1 MVSIPR
7 KILSK
12 EKVSKLIKQ
21 CVTLPSQNSIKY
33 LTEQIRYTCKNTEE
47 LGILVEKAM
56 CNIMNTPFNTKRR
69 YNHLPKNVFND
80 INETIGD
87 MLRSTTMTHVGNLN
101 MKYDFINDNKK
112 TFSVK
117 TIMSGNKVCP
127 QNIGQ
132 CSFKS
137 FNLKTGL
144 DLSSKVDFKM
154 YFMKNKEIMLQ
165 KYLDNCFC
173 CDTMIIYKFESG
185 LIYIINN
192 ENKSEFV
199 KNLEFTTSRELDDWN
214 ESNTVYV
221 KCNELRLSLGEIQI
235 HNNRDCIKFR
245 FNIDSVIHMINNNYI
260 NNLSI
265 DVYNLKTK
273 YFFKIGNKKE

>member
-1 MVSIPR
+1 MCNIQMVCLPKNSV
-7 KILSK
+7 KIK
-12 EKVSKLIKQ
+12 KINKLMY
-21 CVTLPSQNSIKY
+21 V
-33 LTEQIRYTCKNTEE
+33 CKNTEE
-47 LGILVEKAM
+47 LGILVEKGM
-56 CNIMNTPFNTKRR
+56 CNMMNISFNTKRK

-87 MLRSTTMTHVGNLN
+87 ILRGTSMTHVGNLN
-101 MKYDFINDNKK
+101 MKYDFIDDDKK

-132 CSFKS
+132 CSLKS
-137 FNLKTGL
+137 FKFKTGL
-144 DLSSKVDFKM
+144 DLLTKNDFKM
-154 YFMKNKEIMLQ
+154 YFMNNMNITLQ
-165 KYLDNCFC
+165 KYLENCFC
-173 CDTMIIYKFESG
+173 CDTMIIYKFENG
-185 LIYIINN
+185 LIYIIKN
-192 ENKSEFV
+192 ENISEFI
-199 KNLEFTTSRELDDWN
+199 KDLEFTTSRGLDDWN
-214 ESNTVYV
+214 ESNTIYV
-221 KCNELRLSLGEIQI
+221 KCDKLKLSLGEIQM

-245 FNIDSVIHMINNNYI
+245 FNIDTIVYMVNNNYI